1 MGATVQ
7 VEGPAI
13 TIAPLDGDLSPVDV
27 TVPGDISAAAAWMV
41 VAAVHPDAELTLTG
55 VGINPSRSGLIDV
68 LREMGADI
76 ELLEQR
82 MIGGEPVADITVRS
96 SQLHGVEI
104 GGSLVPRMID
114 ELPLAALAGAFA
126 TGETVIH
133 DAEELR
139 VKESDRVA
147 TTSAVLRA
155 LGVDV
160 DERADG
166 LAVQGQAG
174 TSPGSARRLR
184 AARVDSAG
192 DHRLAMLAGV
202 AGLLS
207 DGETVIDGAN
217 AVAVSYP
224 DYWQELTHLALPPRE
239 GA

>member
-1 MGATVQ
+1 
-7 VEGPAI
+7 
-13 TIAPLDGDLSPVDV
+13 
-27 TVPGDISAAAAWMV
+27 MV

-76 ELLEQR
+76 ELLEER
-82 MIGGEPVADITVRS
+82 MTGGEPVADITVRS
-96 SQLHGVEI
+96 SRLQGVEI

-126 TGETVIH
+126 TGETVIR

-155 LGVDV
+155 LGIDV
-160 DERADG
+160 DERTDG
-166 LAVQGQAG
+166 LAVQGRTG
-174 TSPGSARRLR
+174 TPEGSPRLR

-224 DYWQELTHLALPPRE
+224 DYWQEFTHLALPPRE